1 MKKIIILFF
10 IIFNILL
17 AYQYN
22 KVASLTL
29 SGDEIILSLI
39 EDERI
44 VGLSG
49 KINEDKDV
57 SNVSEKAKN
66 FPKIENNIETL
77 TSLEPDFVI
86 VADWTKKEL
95 LLQAEETEAKVFIYK
110 TPRDFEEQKQLIL
123 ELSEILEE
131 EKKGNKIIFD
141 MEKRLKNLQEEIK
154 KVKTH
159 TPKVMLYTSFETTTG
174 KDTTFD
180 SMIELIGGENL
191 AKTMGI
197 IGEKKISKEKI
208 IELNPEILIIPLWK
222 DSINTEE
229 FINFVKNDESFKE
242 IQAVKNKKVYAIL
255 YKKLTPTSQYMIDG
269 IEELGK
275 VIYDLERENL

>member
-10 IIFNILL
+10 IIFNTLL
-17 AYQYN
+17 AYKYN

-29 SGDEIILSLI
+29 SGDEIILSLL
-39 EDERI
+39 EDNRI

-57 SNVSEKAKN
+57 SNVPEKAKK

-77 TSLEPDFVI
+77 ISFEPDFVV

-95 LLQAEETEAKVFIYK
+95 LLQAEETGAKVFVYK
-110 TPRDFEEQKQLIL
+110 TPKNFEEQKQLIL
-123 ELSEILEE
+123 ELAKTLEE
-131 EKKGNKIIFD
+131 EEKGKNIIFD
-141 MEKRLKNLQEEIK
+141 MENRLKNLQEKIK

-159 TPKVMLYTSFETTTG
+159 TPKIMLYTSFETTTG

-180 SMIELIGGENL
+180 NMIELIGGENL
-191 AKTMGI
+191 AKTVGI
-197 IGEKKISKEKI
+197 VGEQKISKEKV
-208 IELNPEILIIPLWK
+208 IEINPEIIIVPLW
-222 DSINTEE
+222 SNHINSEE
-229 FINFVKNDESFKE
+229 FINFIKNDESFKE

-269 IEELGK
+269 IEELGNI
-275 VIYDLERENL
+275 IYNLESESL

>member
-10 IIFNILL
+10 VIFNILL

-22 KVASLTL
+22 RVASLTL

-57 SNVSEKAKN
+57 SNVYEKAKN

-77 TSLEPDFVI
+77 ISLEPDFVV

-95 LLQAEETEAKVFIYK
+95 SLQAKEIGAEVFVYK
-110 TPRDFEEQKQLIL
+110 TPKNFDEQKELIL

-131 EKKGNKIIFD
+131 REKGKNIILD
-141 MEKRLKNLQEEIK
+141 MDTRLQNLQEKIK
-154 KVKTH
+154 KIKKH
-159 TPKVMLYTSFETTTG
+159 TPKIMLYTSFETTTG

-180 SMIELIGGENL
+180 NMIELIGGENL
-191 AKTMGI
+191 AKTIGI
-197 IGEKKISKEKI
+197 VGEQKISKEKI
-208 IELNPEILIIPLWK
+208 IEMNPEIIIVPLWSNHI
-222 DSINTEE
+222 DSEE
-229 FINFVKNDESFKE
+229 FINFIKNDESLKN
-242 IQAVKNKKVYAIL
+242 IQAVKNGKIYPIL
-255 YKKLTPTSQYMIDG
+255 YKNITPTSQYMIDG
-269 IEELGK
+269 IEELGNI
-275 VIYDLERENL
+275 IYNLKSDDL